1 MEKQL
6 LEILPCPDADSP
18 DLVTLRGRIRD
29 WPPIG
34 GSPVVLG
41 PRVGGGGESKS
52 EMCAARNQIAK
63 KSFKFVVSLNLI
75 KTLEMYATA
84 AIRS

>member
-18 DLVTLRGRIRD
+18 DLVTSRGRIRD
-29 WPPIG
+29 WPLTG
-34 GSPVVLG
+34 GSPVMPG
-41 PRVGGGGESKS
+41 PHVGGGGESKS
-52 EMCAARNQIAK
+52 EMYAARNHAAK

-75 KTLEMYATA
+75 
-84 AIRS
+84 